1 MRLYLKDLHLTPVD
15 DILRLEGRGPPERKA
30 MKAKHEAAANQQA
43 WLNHKVDEAYA
54 AWKVSDL
61 AAREAVFAEAKARG
75 LEAEFRVQ
83 WIGQMQG
90 MN

>member
-1 MRLYLKDLHLTPVD
+1 MHGMFARQAVADQEV
-15 DILRLEGRGPPERKA
+15 
-30 MKAKHEAAANQQA
+30 A
-43 WLNHKVDEAYA
+43 WLNTKIAEAYA
-54 AWKVSDL
+54 AWKASDL

>member
-1 MRLYLKDLHLTPVD
+1 MHAHFVRQ
-15 DILRLEGRGPPERKA
+15 
-30 MKAKHEAAANQQA
+30 EAADQVGA
-43 WLNHKVDEAYA
+43 WLMHKVDEAYA
-54 AWKVSDL
+54 AWKTSDL